1 MSYDSDDMI
10 EKRKRRSK
18 LRSLRNLL
26 IFLLIVGFCGYLYIQ
41 RDAWIPKLEG
51 IGGRYD
57 SVTQND
63 TLAEGNFPLTISG
76 SSSYQAALADD
87 TLFLLHDAY
96 LSTYSMHGDAGDNR
110 QHAFQNATMN
120 TAGKYVLLFESGGTS
135 FRLDTRHKNVYGKSV
150 DNNILSGVVSD
161 NGTVALITESG
172 SYACA
177 IVVYDNTGKR
187 LYQRNCTEY
196 VVDLAFHKD
205 SNGLCLTSVKV
216 ENGVVQSTV
225 TSITFNQVD
234 TQWTSMPLETLSV
247 KSGFSSND
255 KFCVVGN
262 TACAYYS
269 SAGEMQ
275 GTYNYNGTL
284 VSADLENG
292 KAALIIQDD
301 QKRNTSLV
309 LLDQSVSS
317 PKVLSIDSTAEEVRV
332 CDGDAIV
339 MSRGNITSYDF
350 SGTALATVNLDGAYT
365 SFLKQ
370 DGYLFLLGYDQIDRV
385 DFKE

>member
-63 TLAEGNFPLTISG
+63 GTLAEGNFPLTISG

-196 VVDLAFHKD
+196 VVDLAFH

>member
-63 TLAEGNFPLTISG
+63 GTLAEGNFPLTISG

-205 SNGLCLTSVKV
+205 SNGFCLSLV
-216 ENGVVQSTV
+216 ERGKRVVSLPV

-269 SAGEMQ
+269 SAEMQ

>member
-41 RDAWIPKLEG
+41 RD
-51 IGGRYD
+51 GRYD

-63 TLAEGNFPLTISG
+63 GTLAEGNFPLTISG

-269 SAGEMQ
+269 SGGEMQ

-317 PKVLSIDSTAEEVRV
+317 PKVLSIDSTAEEGRV